1 MPDEKQP
8 YVILAAV
15 SFDETGESALSEA
28 VRIAQL
34 HPSSQL
40 HVVHVLADSLV
51 GDTVDGEPLSL
62 NQRLG
67 GAPEE
72 LQRRVQSTWLTR
84 PLKVTAHIRAG
95 TPAGAVLQTAGDI
108 DADLIVVGTHKRS
121 GVEKL
126 LLGSV
131 AERVLREAHCP
142 VLVAAPK
149 DYLRASQTSSIEPP
163 CPDCVQ
169 ARRASAGHTY
179 WCERHSR
186 SRLRPHVYE
195 PSDARPHGVVS

>member
-1 MPDEKQP
+1 MGNENAP

-15 SFDETGESALSEA
+15 AFDATGDSALREA

-34 HPSSQL
+34 HAQAEL
-40 HVVHVLADSLV
+40 HVVHVLGEALPGEFG
-51 GDTVDGEPLSL
+51 GDDRTLH
-62 NQRLG
+62 NQLKV
-67 GAPEE
+67 AHEE
-72 LQRRVQSTWLTR
+72 LERRVQTTWLNR

-95 TPAGAVLQTAGDI
+95 DTAGAVLQTASDV
-108 DADLIVVGTHKRS
+108 DADLLVVGTHKRS

-131 AERVLREAHCP
+131 ASRVLSDAHCP

-149 DYLRASQTSSIEPP
+149 DYIRATQAAIIEPP
-163 CPDCVQ
+163 CPDCLE
-169 ARRASAGHTY
+169 ARRASANQTY

-195 PSDARPHGVVS
+195 PSDARPGGVVS

>member
-1 MPDEKQP
+1 MENAQAE

-15 SFDETGESALSEA
+15 AFDETGDSALREA
-28 VRIAQL
+28 VRIAQVQP
-34 HPSSQL
+34 HADL
-40 HVVHVLADSLV
+40 HVVYVLP
-51 GDTVDGEPLSL
+51 DTLGEAAAVDGPTLYE
-62 NQRLG
+62 RLHK
-67 GAPEE
+67 AREE
-72 LQRRVQSTWLTR
+72 LQRRIELTWLSR

-95 TPAGAVLQTAGDI
+95 AAAGALLQTASDVN
-108 DADLIVVGTHKRS
+108 ADLLVVGTHKRS
-121 GVEKL
+121 AVEKW

-131 AERVLREAHCP
+131 NERVLREAHCP

-149 DYLRASQTSSIEPP
+149 DYVRASESALIEPP

-169 ARRASAGHTY
+169 ARRDSANQNY

-195 PSDARPHGVVS
+195 PSDVRTNVVVS